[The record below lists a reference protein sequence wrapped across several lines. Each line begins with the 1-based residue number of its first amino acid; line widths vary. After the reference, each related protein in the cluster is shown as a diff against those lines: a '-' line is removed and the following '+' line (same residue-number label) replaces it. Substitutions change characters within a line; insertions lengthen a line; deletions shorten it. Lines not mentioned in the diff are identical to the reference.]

1 MYAMGGIDD
10 LRHLVVQRQKDHL
23 EPTNYTFQPN
33 IGNAAL
39 ILQYSRLQE
48 GNEQSLDERLERLS
62 QRDSLRRCGV
72 RQRISVSFF
81 GCLKVK
87 FFATNV
93 TTFIVYCVTER
104 LVRHGKP
111 G

>member
-1 MYAMGGIDD
+1 M
-10 LRHLVVQRQKDHL
+10 QRQKDHL
-23 EPTNYTFQPN
+23 QPTDYTFQPN

-48 GNEQSLDERLERLS
+48 GNERSLHERLERLS

-81 GCLKVK
+81 DCLEVK

-93 TTFIVYCVTER
+93 TTLIVYCVVER
-104 LVRHGKP
+104 SV
-111 G
+111 

>member
-1 MYAMGGIDD
+1 MEGIDD
-10 LRHLVVQRQKDHL
+10 LKHLVVQRQKDHL
-23 EPTNYTFQPN
+23 EPTDYTFQPN

-81 GCLKVK
+81 G
-87 FFATNV
+87 FFKSETNV
-93 TTFIVYCVTER
+93 TTFIVYCVIER
-104 LVRHGKP
+104 LVRHGEP